1 MNTRPRPSTILQEVL
16 VFDHIGQDPDEEAG
30 RRRSASV
37 AITTTLLAGA
47 FGVVL
52 GASAV
57 LIADAGPSVP
67 TTVVTIAQLAEP
79 TQDPYDDP
87 LPSAPAPKAAG
98 GPSKPVAAP
107 DDPQPLTT
115 PPPDAIV
122 SSSSQGTGDPDG
134 QGTGDG
140 DGDGDP
146 CPGGRCG
153 TGGEGTGGGGGGGVR
168 VFHHSELEVKRRVD
182 PQWPAAAAQLGLG
195 EQRCIARV
203 SIDEDGVPY
212 AVDVEECPK
221 IFHTP
226 TREALLR
233 WRWYPPKDG
242 KRKIRAATTI
252 AITYRQR

>member
-1 MNTRPRPSTILQEVL
+1 M
-16 VFDHIGQDPDEEAG
+16 FDHIGLDPDEEAG

-37 AITTTLLAGA
+37 AITTTLLAGV

-57 LIADAGPSVP
+57 LIADAVP
-67 TTVVTIAQLAEP
+67 TTPVEVQIGELVQAVERF
-79 TQDPYDDP
+79 DDDP
-87 LPSAPAPKAAG
+87 LPSAPAPRAAG
-98 GPSKPVAAP
+98 GPSKPTAEP
-107 DDPQPLTT
+107 DEPRPLTT
-115 PPPDAIV
+115 PPSEAIV
-122 SSSSQGTGDPDG
+122 SSQGQGTGDPDG

-140 DGDGDP
+140 DGEGPP

-153 TGGEGTGGGGGGGVR
+153 KGEGTGGGGEGGVR

-182 PQWPAAAAQLGLG
+182 PEWPAAATQLSLG
-195 EQRCIARV
+195 EQRCLARV
-203 SIDEDGVPY
+203 SIDEEGVPY
-212 AVDVEECPK
+212 AVDVESCPK
-221 IFHTP
+221 IFHAP